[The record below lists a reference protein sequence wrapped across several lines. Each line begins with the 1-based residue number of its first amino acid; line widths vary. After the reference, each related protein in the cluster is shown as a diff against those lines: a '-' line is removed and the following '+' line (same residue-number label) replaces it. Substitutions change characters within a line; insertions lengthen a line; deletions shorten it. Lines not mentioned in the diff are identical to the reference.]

1 MQWWNSFVQW
11 FTDADTLPV
20 LFGAVVLIVAI
31 VVASLLA
38 TWASRSAIKSLVRQR
53 DREQQAAVIA
63 TLVDASIEL
72 STWNS
77 LSPQEQLLVDRAAG
91 QADIQLRLLPVR
103 GSALAAEWVSHQLA
117 EIKLTSG
124 AFGYQ
129 SNAVLG
135 EFRDRLLEWQAKP
148 GRTRKVFLS
157 DLERWQSQGN
167 PPTALLGEQEEWT
180 PRQARDERV
189 PEASAFS
196 PARSRAAAPAGA
208 PANAAPHEETQRLID
223 DVEALEVRPT
233 GAGNHSAPV
242 LPA

>member
-11 FTDADTLPV
+11 FTNADTLPV
-20 LFGAVVLIVAI
+20 LFGAVVLILAI
-31 VVASLLA
+31 VIASVLA
-38 TWASRSAIKSLVRQR
+38 TWASRSAIKGLVRQR
-53 DREQQAAVIA
+53 DREQQAAAIA
-63 TLVDASIEL
+63 TLVDAATEM

-103 GSALAAEWVSHQLA
+103 GSALAAEWVEHQLA

-129 SNAVLG
+129 SDVVLH
-135 EFRDRLLEWQAKP
+135 EFRDRLLEWQSKP
-148 GRTRKVFLS
+148 GKTRKFFQS
-157 DLERWQSQGN
+157 DLERWQSQGTR
-167 PPTALLGEQEEWT
+167 PTAHLGEQEEWT
-180 PRQARDERV
+180 PRQARDERI
-189 PEASAFS
+189 PETSVLS
-196 PARSRAAAPAGA
+196 PALSRAAAPVG
-208 PANAAPHEETQRLID
+208 NEAPHEEAQRLID

-233 GAGNHSAPV
+233 GAGSHSAPV

>member
-1 MQWWNSFVQW
+1 MQWWNNFVQW

-20 LFGAVVLIVAI
+20 LFGAVVFVIAI
-31 VVASLLA
+31 VVASVLA

-53 DREQQAAVIA
+53 DREQQAATIA
-63 TLVDASIEL
+63 ALIDSAVEL

-77 LSPQEQLLVDRAAG
+77 LSPQEQLLVDRAVG
-91 QADIQLRLLPVR
+91 QADIQLRLLPLR
-103 GSALAAEWVSHQLA
+103 GSGLAADWAEHQLG

-129 SNAVLG
+129 SDAVLH

-148 GRTRKVFLS
+148 GKTRKVFQS
-157 DLERWQSQGN
+157 DLERWQSAGSR
-167 PPTALLGEQEEWT
+167 ASSLLGEQEEWT
-180 PRQARDERV
+180 PRQARDQRV
-189 PEASAFS
+189 AEPAAPS
-196 PARSRAAAPAGA
+196 PARTRTLAPAPLGNEA
-208 PANAAPHEETQRLID
+208 PQEDPQRLIE

>member
-11 FTDADTLPV
+11 FTDADSLPV
-20 LFGAVVLIVAI
+20 LFGAVVL
-31 VVASLLA
+31 VVASVLA

-63 TLVDASIEL
+63 TLVDAAIEM
-72 STWNS
+72 SSWNS

-103 GSALAAEWVSHQLA
+103 GSALAAEWASHQLA
-117 EIKLTSG
+117 EIRLTSG

-129 SNAVLG
+129 SDAVLH
-135 EFRDRLLEWQAKP
+135 EFRDRLLDWQAKP
-148 GRTRKVFLS
+148 GKTRKVFQS
-157 DLERWQSQGN
+157 DLERWQSQGTTR
-167 PPTALLGEQEEWT
+167 PSPAALLGEQEDWT
-180 PRQARDERV
+180 PRQARDDRA
-189 PEASAFS
+189 PETNLLS
-196 PARSRAAAPAGA
+196 PARSRSAAPAPLG
-208 PANAAPHEETQRLID
+208 NEEAPHEATQRLID

-233 GAGNHSAPV
+233 GAGSHSAPV